1 MVTDMKPISRILIAI
16 LACAACKGEQTA
28 SERSHAVA
36 SSSLSTSV
44 PPSDSTS
51 SLALG
56 SAAVASSEEA
66 DALSREPPDPNDR
79 MWTFPDMNNG
89 NERFTGMHVRHP
101 SGLMVIWFDTAVR
114 ATEDTPAGTTHVDS
128 VVVSGLQH
136 GEYLTF
142 YCNADGR
149 HETWKSQIVGIL
161 RDTTNYLRPRMA
173 WMLDTVSYKIR
184 AIPTDKVLCSTAD
197 LFGEGD
203 DD

>member
-1 MVTDMKPISRILIAI
+1 MTPISRILIAL
-16 LACAACKGEQTA
+16 LACAACRGEQSNSGSA
-28 SERSHAVA
+28 PEQA
-36 SSSLSTSV
+36 SSSQSAPTN
-44 PPSDSTS
+44 PPDSTS
-51 SLALG
+51 STG
-56 SAAVASSEEA
+56 SPPTAISGEQA
-66 DALSREPPDPNDR
+66 DIQFREPPDSNDR

-101 SGLMVIWFDTAVR
+101 SGLMVIWFDTATR

-128 VVVSGLQH
+128 VVVSGLKH

-173 WMLDTVSYKIR
+173 WILDTVSYKIR
-184 AIPTDKVLCSTAD
+184 AIPTDKVLCSAAD